1 MSNRLKVL
9 IVEDEVFTAKYLS
22 ENLAD
27 LNVDAL
33 PPVPMGE
40 QAVEVALKELPDLIL
55 MDIRLAGG
63 MDGIEA
69 AQAIQEH
76 EMIPIVFM
84 SAYAPDYIT
93 EKAKVVNYMTFLEK
107 PIIVEQL
114 EPILK
119 EISEGNDSS
128 GRG

>member
-1 MSNRLKVL
+1 MSRRLKVL
-9 IVEDEVFTAKYLS
+9 IVEDEVFTARYLS
-22 ENLAD
+22 ESLTD

-69 AQAIQEH
+69 AQEIQEH
-76 EMIPIVFM
+76 ASIPIVFM
-84 SAYAPDYIT
+84 SAYAPDYIK
-93 EKAKVVNYMTFLEK
+93 EKAKVVKYRGFLEK
-107 PIIVEQL
+107 PIIMEQL
-114 EPILK
+114 EPILQ
-119 EISEGNDSS
+119 EILNCCDQK
-128 GRG
+128 